1 MRHPLPSAT
10 TVVIPTIFV
19 KKKSLI
25 FFFFQAEL
33 EQQILFSK
41 DAIRKF
47 RRVLIKAIDNQTM
60 RHTTDHENMVRS
72 RFSIPVPPNLV
83 PSYLPHCNMLD
94 IMYTLKVRGANSIWG
109 WSFYTTWL
117 PHLKA
122 KPT

>member
-1 MRHPLPSAT
+1 MN
-10 TVVIPTIFV
+10 
-19 KKKSLI
+19 
-25 FFFFQAEL
+25 FQAEL

-94 IMYTLKVRGANSIWG
+94 IMYTLKVGAINSVWSQ
-109 WSFYTTWL
+109 SFYTTYEKKENL
-117 PHLKA
+117 TGPLVNVDIIFCQ
-122 KPT
+122 

>member
-1 MRHPLPSAT
+1 MVT
-10 TVVIPTIFV
+10 
-19 KKKSLI
+19 
-25 FFFFQAEL
+25 FQAEL

-83 PSYLPHCNMLD
+83 PSYLPHCDMLD
-94 IMYTLKVRGANSIWG
+94 IMYTLKVGGTNSI
-109 WSFYTTWL
+109 
-117 PHLKA
+117 
-122 KPT
+122 